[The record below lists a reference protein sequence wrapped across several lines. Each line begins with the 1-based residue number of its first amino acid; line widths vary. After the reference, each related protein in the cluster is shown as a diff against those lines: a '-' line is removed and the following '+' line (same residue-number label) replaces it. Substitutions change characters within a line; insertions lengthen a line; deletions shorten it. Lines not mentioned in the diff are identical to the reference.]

1 MTELKINLLGPP
13 EILWE
18 NERLNINRRIPR
30 TLLYFLAS
38 QNNFI
43 GRGKL
48 LSIFWQD
55 TPPPIARR
63 RLREAL
69 SRIRAEIPVANFI
82 TIDNDLVGLN
92 QSYLAIDLAKFRN
105 IQEDIG
111 NAPWVVPS
119 DQLLPEHILHP
130 VKSAIEL
137 WQGTQFL
144 EGSELPNSTYLDN
157 WRYQTNLSLTQDRTR
172 LLARISDHYY
182 AAGQFEEALTYS
194 RLAVESDTFN
204 EELHYRVL
212 RLLVELQRYQ
222 EARQYYISTVKML
235 KDELDVRPS
244 QQLVSIYR
252 QIQRKTQTTSY
263 SARSDWRL
271 LGSIRTPFVGRE
283 DEFDQ
288 VNTAM
293 ENGNAVLITGDS
305 GLGKTRL
312 VQEFCERSTPAKRII
327 STHCRPA
334 EVNLPFQPFI
344 ELLRNCITPSE
355 WKNYPI
361 TWAEPLATLLPEIL
375 PYSNSSDN
383 PVRSIS
389 PDYNRSTLFESIR
402 QVFLLIAQK
411 SDLVLFIDDLHWS
424 DAETLSTIAY
434 LSGRAPFTENA
445 LMILAVR
452 SEEINQSINELL
464 FANQS
469 SSNLRILELGKLNHE
484 ELSGLG
490 RYVLGYPLEADLVN
504 QLDIE
509 TESIHSSGDFAVASR
524 KDSLSG

>member
-92 QSYLAIDLAKFRN
+92 QSYLAIDLAKFRI

-119 DQLLPEHILHP
+119 DQLLPERILHP
-130 VKSAIEL
+130 VKNAIDL
-137 WQGTQFL
+137 WRGTQFL

-172 LLARISDHYY
+172 LLSRISDHYF

-194 RLAVESDTFN
+194 RLAVDSDTFN

-212 RLLVELQRYQ
+212 RLLVDLQRYP
-222 EARQYYISTVKML
+222 EARQYYVSTVKML
-235 KDELDVRPS
+235 
-244 QQLVSIYR
+244 
-252 QIQRKTQTTSY
+252 
-263 SARSDWRL
+263 
-271 LGSIRTPFVGRE
+271 
-283 DEFDQ
+283 
-288 VNTAM
+288 
-293 ENGNAVLITGDS
+293 
-305 GLGKTRL
+305 
-312 VQEFCERSTPAKRII
+312 
-327 STHCRPA
+327 
-334 EVNLPFQPFI
+334 
-344 ELLRNCITPSE
+344 
-355 WKNYPI
+355 
-361 TWAEPLATLLPEIL
+361 
-375 PYSNSSDN
+375 
-383 PVRSIS
+383 
-389 PDYNRSTLFESIR
+389 
-402 QVFLLIAQK
+402 
-411 SDLVLFIDDLHWS
+411 
-424 DAETLSTIAY
+424 
-434 LSGRAPFTENA
+434 
-445 LMILAVR
+445 
-452 SEEINQSINELL
+452 
-464 FANQS
+464 
-469 SSNLRILELGKLNHE
+469 
-484 ELSGLG
+484 
-490 RYVLGYPLEADLVN
+490 
-504 QLDIE
+504 
-509 TESIHSSGDFAVASR
+509 
-524 KDSLSG
+524 